1 MSVNINKL
9 TITTPV
15 PTSPTNPVA
24 LELSGAEAIAQ
35 LPEVVKV
42 LSNGSIQFSAP
53 TKGASSKSTHRT
65 RCEWKEPVY
74 WSLAS
79 AKEHINLQEMT
90 LTKVNSAQKVVIS
103 QLHVKDDDSPPVKVF
118 WSKGNITLG
127 FRSTF
132 NQASPTNTTLLK
144 GVPLGAK
151 FKVTIRALASGALT
165 VTAECN
171 GHAGSSGRLE
181 MDSSWR
187 SSLLNFHGGVYNQID
202 YSDSTPAEDGSI
214 CVISQLTLTHSD
226 SN

>member
-1 MSVNINKL
+1 MAVNINNL

-15 PTSPTNPVA
+15 ATSTTNPVA
-24 LELSGAEAIAQ
+24 LELTGAEALAQ
-35 LPEVVKV
+35 YPSVVTE
-42 LSNGSIQFSAP
+42 LSDGSIQFTAP

-65 RCEWKEPVY
+65 RCEWKEASY

-79 AKEHINLQEMT
+79 AAEHINMQEMM

-127 FRSTF
+127 FRETF
-132 NQASPTNTTLLK
+132 NQATPANTTLLK

-151 FKVTIRALASGALT
+151 FTITLRVLASGALT
-165 VTAECN
+165 VTASCN
-171 GHAGSSGRLE
+171 GKAGSSGNLH

-187 SSLLNFHGGVYNQID
+187 SSLLNFHGGVYNQVD
-202 YSDSTPAEDGSI
+202 YTDATPADDGSI
-214 CVISQLTLTHSD
+214 CIVSNLSLTHD
-226 SN
+226 

>member
-1 MSVNINKL
+1 MTVNIDDL

-15 PTSPTNPVA
+15 PTSSTNPVA

-35 LPEVVKV
+35 LPGIVTV
-42 LSNGSIQFSAP
+42 LADGSIQFTAP

-79 AKEHINLQEMT
+79 ADEHINLQEMT

-103 QLHVKDDDSPPVKVF
+103 QLHVKDDDSPPVKVL

-127 FRSTF
+127 FRKTF
-132 NQASPTNTTLLK
+132 NQPDPVNTTLLK

-151 FKVTIRALASGALT
+151 FKVTIRTLASGALT

-171 GHAGSSGRLE
+171 GHAASSGRLE

-202 YSDSTPAEDGSI
+202 YTSATAADDGSI
-214 CVISQLTLTHSD
+214 CIISKLSLTHG
-226 SN
+226 

>member
-1 MSVNINKL
+1 MTVNVSNL

-15 PTSPTNPVA
+15 ATSSTNPVA

-35 LPEVVKV
+35 LPSVVTV
-42 LSNGSIQFSAP
+42 LSDGSVQFSAP

-74 WSLAS
+74 WALAS
-79 AKEHINLQEMT
+79 AAEHINMQEMT

-127 FRSTF
+127 FRQTF
-132 NQASPTNTTLLK
+132 NQATPINTTLLK

-151 FKVTIRALASGALT
+151 FKITIRVLASGALT

-171 GHAGSSGRLE
+171 GDAESSGRLE
-181 MDSSWR
+181 LDDSWR
-187 SSLLNFHGGVYNQID
+187 SSLLNFHGGVYNQVD
-202 YSDSTPAEDGSI
+202 YTDATPAEDGSI
-214 CVISQLTLTHSD
+214 CIISSLSLTHR
-226 SN
+226 

>member
-1 MSVNINKL
+1 MAVNINNL

-15 PTSPTNPVA
+15 ATSTKNPVA
-24 LELSGAEAIAQ
+24 LELTGAEALVQ
-35 LPEVVKV
+35 YPSVVTE
-42 LSNGSIQFSAP
+42 LSDGSIQFTAP

-65 RCEWKEPVY
+65 RCEWKEPSY

-79 AKEHINLQEMT
+79 AAEHINMQEMM

-127 FRSTF
+127 FRETF
-132 NQASPTNTTLLK
+132 NQANPANTTLLK

-151 FKVTIRALASGALT
+151 FTVTLRVLASGALT
-165 VTAECN
+165 VTASCN
-171 GHAGSSGRLE
+171 GMAGSSGSLH

-187 SSLLNFHGGVYNQID
+187 SSLLNFHGGVYNQVD
-202 YSDSTPAEDGSI
+202 YTDATPADDGSVCI
-214 CVISQLTLTHSD
+214 VSNLSLTHD
-226 SN
+226 

>member
-1 MSVNINKL
+1 MTVNISNL

-15 PTSPTNPVA
+15 PVSSTNPVA
-24 LELSGAEAIAQ
+24 LEVSGAVAIAE
-35 LPEVVKV
+35 LPSIVKV
-42 LSNGSIQFSAP
+42 LSDGSIQFSAP

-65 RCEWKEPVY
+65 RCEWKEASY

-79 AKEHINLQEMT
+79 AAEHINMQEMM

-127 FRSTF
+127 FRETF
-132 NQASPTNTTLLK
+132 NQATPVNTTLLK

-151 FKVTIRALASGALT
+151 FTVTLRVLASGALT
-165 VTAECN
+165 VTASCN
-171 GHAGSSGRLE
+171 GKAASSGSLH

-187 SSLLNFHGGVYNQID
+187 SSLLNFHGGVYNQVD
-202 YSDSTPAEDGSI
+202 YTDATAADDGSI
-214 CVISQLTLTHSD
+214 CIVSALSLSHE
-226 SN
+226 